1 MTGKASGPG
10 RWFFWVLAVLVL
22 LTALPACAEKEPA
35 AVMEGILVYQHKS
48 NYYLY
53 TKGEGGQIYT
63 LPAQAPVPE
72 GELAVGQKVKVNYDG
87 SVMEIAPPALG
98 EIDSI
103 DILGQAAEEEFQA
116 ALDHFNTEV
125 KPWHLDGEGERP

>member
-1 MTGKASGPG
+1 MTGKGPG
-10 RWFFWVLAVLVL
+10 PGQRLLWVLAVLALV
-22 LTALPACAEKEPA
+22 ALPACGKKEPA

>member
-1 MTGKASGPG
+1 MTGKAPGPG

-53 TKGEGGQIYT
+53 TEGEGGQVYT

-87 SVMEIAPPALG
+87 SVMEIAPQIGRA
-98 EIDSI
+98 SCR
-103 DILGQAAEEEFQA
+103 
-116 ALDHFNTEV
+116 
-125 KPWHLDGEGERP
+125 ERVSLCV

>member
-1 MTGKASGPG
+1 MTGKAPGPG
-10 RWFFWVLAVLVL
+10 RRLFWVLAVLL
-22 LTALPACAEKEPA
+22 LLALPACGKKEPA
-35 AVMEGILVYQHKS
+35 AIMEGILVYQHKS

-53 TKGEGGQIYT
+53 TEGEGDRIYT
-63 LPAQAPVPE
+63 LPAQASVSE

-98 EIDSI
+98 EIGSI
-103 DILGQAAEEEFQA
+103 DILGQAAEEEFQTG
-116 ALDHFNTEV
+116 LTYFNTQI